1 MKRLIAGLLLALSL
15 TGCGGM
21 KIDDFAGKQP
31 ALKIEEYFAGQTR
44 AWGVFED
51 RFGTLRREF
60 TVDITGAWKG
70 DEFELDE
77 RFLYADGETDRRVWR
92 LKRTGP
98 DAWEGRTEDAD
109 GVALGREAGNAFNFG
124 YYLNM
129 KVGDG
134 RWRVRFDDWM
144 FLQPDGV
151 LINRAYVYRWGIQ
164 IGSVTIVFRRS
175 AS

>member
-1 MKRLIAGLLLALSL
+1 M
-15 TGCGGM
+15 C
-21 KIDDFAGKQP
+21 
-31 ALKIEEYFAGQTR
+31 R
-44 AWGVFED
+44 A
-51 RFGTLRREF
+51 
-60 TVDITGAWKG
+60 
-70 DEFELDE
+70 
-77 RFLYADGETDRRVWR
+77 
-92 LKRTGP
+92 P
-98 DAWEGRTEDAD
+98 SSSPD
-109 GVALGREAGNAFNFG
+109 GVARGREAGNAFNFG